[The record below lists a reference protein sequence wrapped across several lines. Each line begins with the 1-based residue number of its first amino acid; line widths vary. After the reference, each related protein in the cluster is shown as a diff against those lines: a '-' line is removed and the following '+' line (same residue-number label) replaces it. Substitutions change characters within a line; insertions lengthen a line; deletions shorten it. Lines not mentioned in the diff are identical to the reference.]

1 MNQERWKKIK
11 PILEDALAAGPAGR
25 TAFLDKAC
33 GGDAALLDEVRELLD
48 LEKGDSDPL
57 ERPAHSYLFPSSSGS
72 SPGDQ
77 IDKYKIISELGT
89 GGMGS
94 VYLAERVDGAY
105 TQKVALKLIK
115 AGIDSGEILTR
126 FFNERQ
132 ILATL
137 QHDNIAHLI
146 DGGTTG
152 AGRPFLA
159 MEYIEGVP
167 ITDFVTDSDLGL
179 DQRLKL
185 FAAVCS
191 AVSFAHKNLIIH
203 RDLKPSNILVNS
215 DGVPKLLDFGIAKLL
230 PKEPAEAVTRTQH
243 FVFTPEYASPEQV
256 RGEKLTTATDIYS
269 LGVILY
275 ELLADQRPY
284 RTDGSNISQ
293 IFHVV
298 CESNPAAPS
307 RALTHTAASERVA
320 AKSNHPEFASQLK
333 GDLDNIVLKALRKEP
348 ERRYSSVD
356 QLSEDIQR
364 YLAGLPVSASS
375 DTWKYRTTKFIRRNR
390 VAAAGTLL
398 VFLAL
403 LGGLAAT
410 MYQARIARTERA
422 KAENRFNDVRQLANS
437 FVFEINDEIERSPI
451 KARSL
456 LVERAIQ
463 YLDRLASE
471 SDGDDSLT
479 TELAAAYEKIGDV
492 QAELFKPNLGNAGAA
507 LESQNKSLQLRSGL
521 LAKEPD
527 DVKRLIDVAGSQ
539 IKVGDILTLTGDI
552 RGAAESYGRAVEIS
566 EKASAANDQDANVR
580 KQLSASYLRLG
591 QVVLRSGSLS
601 ESLQNYQKA
610 FEINRLL
617 LLADPSNT
625 EYIRRQAIAHQYIG
639 YVRMLM
645 GDTDGANKDFE
656 ESLRTVITLL
666 ALDPKNLRFQKNLG
680 DSYLWAGIGYRE
692 SGRLAD
698 SLANIHRS
706 MDMQRGF
713 LDADRENFGERNA
726 MADCWIEL
734 ALTEAKSANYKGSL
748 AAFETA
754 INDYSAVA
762 NSDKNDLSA
771 LVQIQLSRRAMADTL
786 VKMNSSREALK
797 NYQEALKVMKD
808 MSLRDPNNLD
818 WQYELAGC
826 YLGIGKSLEALNDTI
841 GATKSLNEA
850 TPLLEVLITISP
862 ENVRFRRSR
871 DETIEGLTLLTK
883 SHGAN

>member
-1 MNQERWKKIK
+1 MDQKRWKKIK
-11 PILEDALAAGPAGR
+11 PILEDALAAGPVGR
-25 TAFLDKAC
+25 TAFLHKAC
-33 GGDAALLDEVRELLD
+33 GDDAGLFDEVLDLLD
-48 LEKGDSDPL
+48 LENEDSDPL
-57 ERPAHSYLFPSSSGS
+57 ERSAHSYVFPSSGGS
-72 SPGDQ
+72 ATGDH

-105 TQKVALKLIK
+105 TQMVALKLIK
-115 AGIDSGEILTR
+115 EGIDSAEVLAR

-146 DGGTTG
+146 DGGATDK
-152 AGRPFLA
+152 GRPFLA

-167 ITDFVTDSDLGL
+167 ITEYVAENDMALEA
-179 DQRLKL
+179 RLSL
-185 FAAVCS
+185 FAAICS
-191 AVSFAHKNLIIH
+191 AVSFAHKNLVIH
-203 RDLKPSNILVNS
+203 RDLKPSNILVNK

-256 RGEKLTTATDIYS
+256 RGEILTTATDIYS

-275 ELLADQRPY
+275 ELLAGQRPY

-307 RALTHTAASERVA
+307 RALIRTGGEKAPAGDSR
-320 AKSNHPEFASQLK
+320 PGFASKLK

-356 QLSEDIQR
+356 QLLEDIQC
-364 YLAGLPVSASS
+364 YLDGLPVSASS
-375 DTWKYRTTKFIRRNR
+375 GTWKYRTAKFIRRNR
-390 VAAAGTLL
+390 IAAAGVLL
-398 VFLAL
+398 IIITL

-410 MYQARIARTERA
+410 MYQARIASVERT

-437 FVFEINDEIERSPI
+437 FVFEINDEIEKSPI

-456 LVERAIQ
+456 LVERAVQ

-471 SDGDDSLT
+471 SEGDDSLT
-479 TELAAAYEKIGDV
+479 AELAAAYEKIGDV

-507 LESQNKSLQLRSGL
+507 LESQNKALQLRSGL
-521 LAKEPD
+521 LAKKPD
-527 DVKRLIDVAGSQ
+527 DASRMIDVASSR
-539 IKVGDILTLTGDI
+539 IKAGDILTLTGDI
-552 RGAAESYGRAVEIS
+552 HGAAESYRLAVEIS
-566 EKASAANDQDANVR
+566 ERAAANDQDVNVR
-580 KQLSASYLRLG
+580 KQLSSAYLRLG
-591 QVVLRSGSLS
+591 QVILRSGSLS

-610 FEINRLL
+610 FEINRQL
-617 LLADPSNT
+617 LLADPANT
-625 EYIRRQAIAHQYIG
+625 VYILRQGIAHQYIG

-645 GDTDGANKDFE
+645 GNTEGANSDFE
-656 ESLRTVITLL
+656 ESLRSANDLV
-666 ALDPKNLRFQKNLG
+666 ALEPKNMRFQRNLS
-680 DSYLWAGIGYRE
+680 DSYLWVGIGYRE

-698 SLANIHRS
+698 SLANIRRS
-706 MDMQRGF
+706 TDMQRSF
-713 LDADRENFGERNA
+713 LTADPENFGERNA
-726 MADCWIEL
+726 VADCWIEV
-734 ALTEAKSANYKGSL
+734 ALTETKSTSYK
-748 AAFETA
+748 AAITAFETA
-754 INDYSAVA
+754 ISGYSSVA
-762 NSDKNDLSA
+762 ESDKNDLSA
-771 LVQIQLSRRAMADTL
+771 LVQIQVSRRSMADTL
-786 VKMNSSREALK
+786 LKMNNAGAALK
-797 NYQEALKVMKD
+797 NYQEALKVMKE
-808 MSLRDPNNLD
+808 MTLRDPNNLD

-826 YLGIGKSLEALNDTI
+826 YLGIGKSLKALNDTI

-850 TPLLEVLITISP
+850 APVLEALITISP

-871 DETIEGLTLLTK
+871 DETAQGP
-883 SHGAN
+883 